1 MQSFTNFKNGTAIL
15 QVCTSRGVRRNHKPL
30 ITSPTH
36 PPTHISY
43 PYMPTH
49 AHTPTQGALAQLIQF
64 YHRFQKV
71 LSQPPFKPLPIRGE
85 LINIHHL
92 MVEVKKHRTSF

>member
-1 MQSFTNFKNGTAIL
+1 MAISL
-15 QVCTSRGVRRNHKPL
+15 SPSLLSLPL
-30 ITSPTH
+30 SPLPLFSSLSLSPSLFPPLHTH
-36 PPTHISY
+36 PH
-43 PYMPTH
+43 
-49 AHTPTQGALAQLIQF
+49 TQGALAQLIQY

-92 MVEVKKHRTSF
+92 MVEVKKHRTTF

>member
-1 MQSFTNFKNGTAIL
+1 MFQTPSLGVEQGLTTQGYLFMCGTL
-15 QVCTSRGVRRNHKPL
+15 HDTP
-30 ITSPTH
+30 
-36 PPTHISY
+36 
-43 PYMPTH
+43 H